1 MQIDTTSN
9 NQSLEYIII
18 QAISE
23 KQVTKKIHLALFI
36 IAVIKKNGCVD
47 IELKITKFQ
56 KQLTEYVSDLNYHK
70 MLNYRDS
77 IIDENAVDYFGRDFG
92 ENDVLK
98 YNIKAE
104 TLVSK
109 INLLLIDVFST
120 AYIKANETTSK
131 KFDFGGKQSFE
142 QYE

>member
-36 IAVIKKNGCVD
+36 IAVIKKNKCAD
-47 IELKITKFQ
+47 IELKLNNFQ
-56 KQLTEYVSDLNYHK
+56 KQLTEYVSDLKYHK

-77 IIDENAVDYFGRDFG
+77 IIDENAVEYFGRDFG
-92 ENDVLK
+92 EDDVLK
-98 YNIKAE
+98 YNIQAE

-131 KFDFGGKQSFE
+131 KFNFGGEQDFGK
-142 QYE
+142 YE